1 MRIILLIFS
10 AIFLF
15 SCSTKSNYE
24 SDRREII
31 RILNQQQ
38 EDWNKNDLKGF
49 MEGYWNSD
57 SLYFYSGSKLKSG
70 WQSTLESYIKKYP
83 DTSATGNLKFDIAKI
98 AEINTDSYFVMGEY
112 HLTRAIGNAHGTFM
126 IIFKRINGQLKI
138 IADSSC

>member
-1 MRIILLIFS
+1 MKITTLIFS

-24 SDRREII
+24 DDKSEIM

-38 EDWNKNDLKGF
+38 KDWNNNDLKGF

-57 SLYFYSGSKLKSG
+57 SLYFNSGSKLKSG
-70 WQSTLESYIKKYP
+70 WQTTLDSYVKNYP
-83 DTSATGNLKFDIAKI
+83 NKSAMGTLKFDIAKI
-98 AEINTDSYFVMGEY
+98 SEINPDSYFVMGEY
-112 HLTRAIGNAHGTFM
+112 HLTRDIGNANGNFM
-126 IIFKRINGQLKI
+126 IIFKRIDGQLKN